1 MKFIAIVAVIVLT
14 VLIACS
20 SETATPPTQ
29 PVPTARPAA
38 TTASTEA
45 PVEQATTAAIAP
57 TAAEP
62 TEAPTAKAP
71 PAPTAEPTMPPTDV
85 TQSPTATP
93 VPTPTAI
100 QTTEINLLKT
110 TAAEIPT
117 DLPDYDRD
125 DWKHWVD
132 ADGDCQ
138 DARPEVLVAESQ
150 TTVSYRTDRE
160 CRVTAGQWLAP
171 YTGTV
176 VTDPGKLDVNHMVP
190 LGNAHASGASRWSP
204 EHREQYA
211 NHLDDPQHLIA
222 VTASANRSKGARG
235 PQDWKPDDR
244 SYWCQYAVDWI
255 TIKDT
260 WDLTATGA
268 EFAALE
274 EMLTTCDVQHQLGAV
289 FSMKKPDLP
298 SFGGSTPRPTSTP
311 IGESPATQ
319 YASCD
324 AAQAAGEARVQG
336 SKGGG
341 RGFLKWMVPSAR
353 DGDGDGVVCE
363 R

>member
-1 MKFIAIVAVIVLT
+1 MKLIAIVAVIVLT

-20 SETATPPTQ
+20 SETPTPPTQ

-71 PAPTAEPTMPPTDV
+71 PAPTAQPTTPPTDV

-100 QTTEINLLKT
+100 QTTEINLLKI

-138 DARPEVLVAESQ
+138 DARQEVLVAESRS
-150 TTVSYRTDRE
+150 TISFKTDRR

-176 VTDPGKLDVNHMVP
+176 VTDPGKLDVDHMVP
-190 LGNAHASGASRWSP
+190 LGNAHASGAW
-204 EHREQYA
+204 
-211 NHLDDPQHLIA
+211 
-222 VTASANRSKGARG
+222 
-235 PQDWKPDDR
+235 
-244 SYWCQYAVDWI
+244 
-255 TIKDT
+255 
-260 WDLTATGA
+260 
-268 EFAALE
+268 
-274 EMLTTCDVQHQLGAV
+274 
-289 FSMKKPDLP
+289 
-298 SFGGSTPRPTSTP
+298 
-311 IGESPATQ
+311 
-319 YASCD
+319 
-324 AAQAAGEARVQG
+324 
-336 SKGGG
+336 
-341 RGFLKWMVPSAR
+341 
-353 DGDGDGVVCE
+353 
-363 R
+363 